1 MLSKKSEMSTGG
13 KVDTIVGKDFS
24 FKGIMEATGGSLR
37 IDGYYEGELCIGGDL
52 TIGETGSVYGSIIAK
67 NIMIAGQARGNI
79 EARGKLELAP
89 SAKVLAD
96 AKMVFL
102 VIEDGAFFQG
112 QCEPLSR
119 EDINER
125 GKALKVNSME
135 STDNK
140 ENI

>member
-1 MLSKKSEMSTGG
+1 
-13 KVDTIVGKDFS
+13 
-24 FKGIMEATGGSLR
+24 
-37 IDGYYEGELCIGGDL
+37 
-52 TIGETGSVYGSIIAK
+52 
-67 NIMIAGQARGNI
+67 
-79 EARGKLELAP
+79 
-89 SAKVLAD
+89 LAD